1 MRASRGFADATFE
14 ERKTQAYR
22 TYWLL
27 RDAAGGGPISY
38 VMDANTRAG
47 LIAGLDMLDVTQA
60 ALAGDTNTRIEAANV
75 TAKGDITLTSFAGIG
90 DTSAPY
96 VIAAVTD
103 ANGNTTPPLNAA
115 DVVALSAA
123 LPGNLTIDATGNI
136 TIIQQDDVNFEF
148 RAFTGTASDGLLRAT
163 SQSGDIFLASEKGAR
178 IASLVT
184 PGNLVLK
191 LDGDMIDAGP
201 LGTATLRAANVSI
214 ESGKGA
220 IGTSARALS
229 LSTGANGF
237 LRLAGDKDISVAAQS
252 AVSISSAFSNAALT
266 LTSTG
271 AITDYFTTDAT
282 RVVAKSISLTGAE
295 IGTSSNVLTLFQ
307 TDDAAGDTSLNAST
321 GAIYA
326 ASQSAMRL
334 RALNAASEGRLTV
347 QDTGTLSLIGAN
359 TVRVGLA
366 NTLVISTAG
375 RVDTTLSTGTDFT
388 AKALQIVG
396 GSDWGAPTSRIKTAV
411 ETLDITTLASV
422 PATQAWNVYLDNTGD
437 LTLASL
443 AQAAG
448 SLVDISTVGTFTAD
462 TLALA
467 SAKFSS
473 TGAMTLN
480 ALTASGSFAATS
492 LADLGA
498 TTLTSGGDMSLAG
511 LNVTGTALNGAA
523 VSVASTATQS
533 LTDVI
538 AETLSATATGAA
550 TIQNATVQTAMVLT
564 AAGSLNVTAGQAAT
578 LVNATVTSALTL
590 TGGSTLDLTNASAA
604 TALLNSTSIMT
615 LNDLTTTG
623 SLSATATGAL
633 VATDLTAGTDVS
645 LTGRTVTANT
655 VSSKDLTVVADT
667 SILLET
673 IRTSARV
680 DLIAQTIMAQI
691 ADSTGRDGLVVS
703 VQGANGSHAET
714 VNLAVTDSA
723 LLHLTDSLFTLGDIR
738 TFGSVLRVS
747 ETNILS
753 SAWFRTQ
760 DLDLFAERTFSALQL
775 DADIQLI
782 AMGVLGGSPGDLDFT
797 LFSGLELETQ
807 NLLLNKKD
815 RQLAVNGLRD
825 DPQDTSFVI
834 NWLTP
839 RLLDQAGEDD
849 AVFLN
854 RGLIGAG
861 NALIFGTQDVSISG
875 SAFAPFA
882 QSSAQTLPIVI
893 VQ

>member
-1 MRASRGFADATFE
+1 MGLDRVDQFFHFVRIKLSAIPDHCAFVDLIEGD
-14 ERKTQAYR
+14 RKDSAGALTVNTIQ
-22 TYWLL
+22 T
-27 RDAAGGGPISY
+27 RDA
-38 VMDANTRAG
+38 
-47 LIAGLDMLDVTQA
+47 
-60 ALAGDTNTRIEAANV
+60 
-75 TAKGDITLTSFAGIG
+75 
-90 DTSAPY
+90 
-96 VIAAVTD
+96 
-103 ANGNTTPPLNAA
+103 
-115 DVVALSAA
+115 LS
-123 LPGNLTIDATGNI
+123 
-136 TIIQQDDVNFEF
+136 
-148 RAFTGTASDGLLRAT
+148 
-163 SQSGDIFLASEKGAR
+163 
-178 IASLVT
+178 
-184 PGNLVLK
+184 
-191 LDGDMIDAGP
+191 M
-201 LGTATLRAANVSI
+201 
-214 ESGKGA
+214 
-220 IGTSARALS
+220 
-229 LSTGANGF
+229 
-237 LRLAGDKDISVAAQS
+237 
-252 AVSISSAFSNAALT
+252 
-266 LTSTG
+266 TSTG
-271 AITDYFTTDAT
+271 AMSATDVSATTA
-282 RVVAKSISLTGAE
+282 L
-295 IGTSSNVLTLFQ
+295 L
-307 TDDAAGDTSLNAST
+307 
-321 GAIYA
+321 
-326 ASQSAMRL
+326 QSAGMMTL
-334 RALNAASEGRLTV
+334 GTV
-347 QDTGTLSLIGAN
+347 KTIGA
-359 TVRVGLA
+359 
-366 NTLVISTAG
+366 
-375 RVDTTLSTGTDFT
+375 
-388 AKALQIVG
+388 
-396 GSDWGAPTSRIKTAV
+396 
-411 ETLDITTLASV
+411 
-422 PATQAWNVYLDNTGD
+422 
-437 LTLASL
+437 
-443 AQAAG
+443 
-448 SLVDISTVGTFTAD
+448 
-462 TLALA
+462 
-467 SAKFSS
+467 
-473 TGAMTLN
+473 
-480 ALTASGSFAATS
+480 
-492 LADLGA
+492 
-498 TTLTSGGDMSLAG
+498 
-511 LNVTGTALNGAA
+511 
-523 VSVASTATQS
+523 
-533 LTDVI
+533 
-538 AETLSATATGAA
+538 LSATATG
-550 TIQNATVQTAMVLT
+550 TLNATDVSSASALTLAGGTVVGKTLSGTTVNVTSTGGQTLSDVSATSATLNSAGAMSATDVT
-564 AAGSLNVTAGQAAT
+564 AGSLNVTAGQAAT

-738 TFGSVLRVS
+738 AFGSVLRVS

-807 NLLLNKKD
+807 NLLLKKKD

-825 DPQDTSFVI
+825 DRQDMSFVI